1 MPNKAKQDLAAMRA
15 PRPSLVSLSHLV
27 QHEHSGAYS
36 PQQASGET
44 ATMRLAI
51 AGLCLALTM
60 VDGSVVSAREPGVG
74 PSIPPG
80 VTAGQANAVPLT
92 PGWRVASLASYYD
105 AFVVGPNSQKM
116 GLHYQFPNDTIMVT
130 WAADWT
136 ILGAAYKAFTL
147 VPVVGANLYG
157 NAPAAPSMRGNFSQ
171 FGIANPLLQVADL
184 SWTLGNG
191 FYVNAG
197 FGVFF
202 PIGQYAFN
210 APINLGAPFWTF
222 EPSASATYY
231 RDGWTVSAQAF
242 YDINTTNPINKYY
255 SGNQLIVNA
264 TIMKLIGG
272 FNVGP
277 VAYWSKQVTGD
288 ANYGGPR
295 VYGGV
300 AAPPGNDVAVG
311 ASISTQFGKVSAQL
325 MFTQDIYVV
334 NGLSGSKGWFNLSY
348 HFQ

>member
-1 MPNKAKQDLAAMRA
+1 MRPA
-15 PRPSLVSLSHLV
+15 H
-27 QHEHSGAYS
+27 
-36 PQQASGET
+36 
-44 ATMRLAI
+44 
-51 AGLCLALTM
+51 AGLCLTLSM
-60 VDGSVVSAREPGVG
+60 VVGSMASAREPGVG

-92 PGWRVASLASYYD
+92 PGIRVASLASYYD
-105 AFVVGPNSQKM
+105 AYVVGPTSQKT
-116 GLHYQFPNDTIMVT
+116 GLHYQFPNVTIMAI
-130 WAADWT
+130 WAPDLT

-147 VPVVGANLYG
+147 VPIIGANLYG
-157 NAPAAPSMRGNFSQ
+157 NAPAPPTMRGSFSQ

-184 SWTLGNG
+184 SWALGNG

-197 FGVFF
+197 FGLFF

-222 EPSASATYY
+222 EPSAAFTYY

-242 YDINTTNPINKYY
+242 YDINTVNPANNYY
-255 SGNQLIVNA
+255 SGDQLIVNA
-264 TIMKLIGG
+264 TLMKLIGG
-272 FNVGP
+272 FNIGP

-295 VYGGV
+295 VYGGTN
-300 AAPPGNDVAVG
+300 APPGDDVAVG
-311 ASISTQFGKVSAQL
+311 GSISTQFGKVSMQL
-325 MFTQDIYVV
+325 MFTQDVYVV
-334 NGLSGSKGWFNLSY
+334 NGLSGSKGWFNLIY